1 MVNMT
6 KPVKKKYIVFS
17 KVKGN
22 TESPSE
28 DWLQVDTVMQKYL
41 YWRVSITGESL
52 FKPAGDLA
60 VDLAPLSIQECSS
73 EDLSVCLSKFKKK
86 KIRSRIVSMKK
97 NTFQEPG
104 FQKKS

>member
-1 MVNMT
+1 
-6 KPVKKKYIVFS
+6 
-17 KVKGN
+17 
-22 TESPSE
+22 
-28 DWLQVDTVMQKYL
+28 MQKYL

-86 KIRSRIVSMKK
+86 EDKIKNSLNEK
-97 NTFQEPG
+97 NTF
-104 FQKKS
+104 